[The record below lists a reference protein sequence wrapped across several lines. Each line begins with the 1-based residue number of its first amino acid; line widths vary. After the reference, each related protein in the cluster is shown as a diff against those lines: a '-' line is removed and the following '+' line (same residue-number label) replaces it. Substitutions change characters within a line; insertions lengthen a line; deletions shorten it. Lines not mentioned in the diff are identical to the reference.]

1 MNTTLSS
8 QISVEF
14 DATTLAFVDNA
25 MHSSPVAEEALFFQS
40 AKRQQRDNVTAVYLT
55 EAQWNLVIDRLDE
68 DNGTVIGN
76 YIWER
81 I

>member
-25 MHSSPVAEEALFFQS
+25 MHSSPVAEEALFFQT
-40 AKRQQRDNVTAVYLT
+40 AQRQQRDNVTAV
-55 EAQWNLVIDRLDE
+55 
-68 DNGTVIGN
+68 
-76 YIWER
+76 
-81 I
+81 